1 MILVAF
7 LAGLGIGALAHRAL
21 NDAIRLGQ
29 ENAHK
34 QEMDEMGA
42 ELKRARIQVANLI
55 GKE

>member
-1 MILVAF
+1 MILVAL
-7 LAGLGIGALAHRAL
+7 LAGVGIGALAHRAL

-29 ENAHK
+29 EAAHK
-34 QEMDEMGA
+34 KEMDELSA